1 MRSWMCRHWH
11 ICFFAMSSVS
21 VSKTL
26 LACRNITVFRDGRR
40 ALNGLTVSI
49 GLGENTAI
57 VGPNGSGK
65 STLIKTLMR
74 ECYPLDRCDASL
86 TIFGKSQW
94 RLFDLRPM
102 LGIVSPDWL
111 ELCSRNITGREA
123 VLSGF
128 FSSTE
133 LWPHNQTTSAMQDK
147 ADEVLDLLEIQHL
160 AKHRTDQMSSGEIR
174 RIVIGRALVHS
185 PRALILDEPTAALDL
200 RAMRDLR
207 EILRKITHS
216 GTMLVLV
223 THHLPD
229 IIPEIN
235 RVVLMKNGQIFR
247 DGPKRKILT
256 SLSLSELFGVPIE
269 VIQRDGYYAAV

>member
-1 MRSWMCRHWH
+1 MDEPILKVDAITKM
-11 ICFFAMSSVS
+11 FGGFTALDKVS
-21 VSKTL
+21 L
-26 LACRNITVFRDGRR
+26 H
-40 ALNGLTVSI
+40 LNQGERLGLI
-49 GLGENTAI
+49 
-57 VGPNGSGK
+57 GPNGSGK

-160 AKHRTDQMSSGEIR
+160 ANKYH
-174 RIVIGRALVHS
+174 
-185 PRALILDEPTAALDL
+185 
-200 RAMRDLR
+200 
-207 EILRKITHS
+207 
-216 GTMLVLV
+216 
-223 THHLPD
+223 
-229 IIPEIN
+229 
-235 RVVLMKNGQIFR
+235 F
-247 DGPKRKILT
+247 
-256 SLSLSELFGVPIE
+256 SLSV
-269 VIQRDGYYAAV
+269 R